1 MPLYLGPGEEGKP
14 CWQKQRKQ
22 LRRLFIQARGGGD
35 SGQSEGKEEVSLT
48 CRRIGETVTA
58 FLPPHPDKLDGRCLG
73 FPVPGPSR
81 TWVRTNSRTPFRSS
95 AVSRHVT
102 DRHQAERAV
111 GLHEA
116 RISKSRWLGIS
127 QGQAGLEPEG
137 AWSPGQKSI
146 FEAEGQAQGWMPASL
161 GRGGSCGAGGA
172 QAWGGGGVRTLSSR
186 APAPR
191 PTAWSAAATPPP
203 RSSAPASPW

>member
-1 MPLYLGPGEEGKP
+1 MGPGEERKS
-14 CWQKQRKQ
+14 CWQKQIKQ

-35 SGQSEGKEEVSLT
+35 SGQSEGREVSLMRQRT
-48 CRRIGETVTA
+48 GETGTA

-81 TWVRTNSRTPFRSS
+81 TWVRTNSRTPFRTS
-95 AVSRHVT
+95 AGSWHVT
-102 DRHQAERAV
+102 DRHQAESAV

-116 RISKSRWLGIS
+116 RIRKSRWLGIS

-137 AWSPGQKSI
+137 AWCPGQESI
-146 FEAEGQAQGWMPASL
+146 FEAEGQAQGWAPASL
-161 GRGGSCGAGGA
+161 GQGGSRGAEGA
-172 QAWGGGGVRTLSSR
+172 ETSGGGGVQTLSSR

-191 PTAWSAAATPPP
+191 PTTWSAAATPPP
-203 RSSAPASPW
+203 RLSALASPW